1 MLFLMLERSKCWVI
15 DREKEIKQLIYLK
28 SELIKQT
35 KKEIKELQQER
46 DAIYGEKRIRRQNET
61 NNNRT
66 RKKS

>member
-1 MLFLMLERSKCWVI
+1 MQ
-15 DREKEIKQLIYLK
+15 DREKEIKHLIYLK

-35 KKEIKELQQER
+35 KKEIKQLQQER
-46 DAIYGEKRIRRQNET
+46 DSLQGLKRIRRQNET

>member
-1 MLFLMLERSKCWVI
+1 MQ
-15 DREKEIKQLIYLK
+15 DREKEIKHLIYLK

-35 KKEIKELQQER
+35 KKEIKQLQQER
-46 DAIYGEKRIRRQNET
+46 DSLQGIKRIRRQYET